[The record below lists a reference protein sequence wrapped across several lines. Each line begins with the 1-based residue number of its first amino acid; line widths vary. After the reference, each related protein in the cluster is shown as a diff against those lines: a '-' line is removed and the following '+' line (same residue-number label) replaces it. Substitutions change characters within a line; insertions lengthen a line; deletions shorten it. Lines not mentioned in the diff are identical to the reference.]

1 MAHHGRTPQSVLD
14 APKLTPVLDP
24 KRPGMITTRTG
35 ADYRTMAIGRRAVR
49 AYDRAVRLSQP
60 KAEQAPRIRPER
72 ITTPDAK
79 LARAARRE
87 LAVYRRQEQKAFNDR
102 MKANRT
108 ALALAGAR

>member
-14 APKLTPVLDP
+14 APKLTTVLGELP
-24 KRPGMITTRTG
+24 ECIATRTDAKG
-35 ADYRTMAIGRRAVR
+35 GVVAIGRRAVR
-49 AYDRAVRLSQP
+49 AYDRAARLSQP
-60 KAEQAPRIRPER
+60 KAEQAPRVRPER
-72 ITTPDAK
+72 ITTLDAK

-108 ALALAGAR
+108 ALAMAGAR